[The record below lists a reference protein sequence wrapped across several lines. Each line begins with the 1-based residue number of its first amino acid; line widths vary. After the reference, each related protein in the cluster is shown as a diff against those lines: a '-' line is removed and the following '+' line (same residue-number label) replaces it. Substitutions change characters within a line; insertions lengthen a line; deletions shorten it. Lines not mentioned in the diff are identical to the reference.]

1 MAFPTARP
9 ARYNAP
15 AMLIKRIIAALF
27 LVASPLFAQDI
38 KTTPPAKPP
47 IRELTLENIFDPKE
61 KVPFAANPQTG
72 FVWLD
77 DKSFTWPRTEGE
89 KVVEQAVMDGDSGN
103 KRLLFNVAKLEA
115 AAKKIAG
122 VGSEEALELAKQKKW
137 TFSPNKKSV
146 LLTIAGDI
154 YLYTFDSDVLTR
166 LTSSPGKKEEATF
179 SPDGRLVSFV
189 HDNNLYVVDL
199 ASQRERQLTTDGNEN
214 IRNGILDWVYQEEV
228 YGRGNFRAYWWSPD
242 SSRIAYLQLDE
253 RPVKRF
259 AVVDHI
265 PYQQNVESELY
276 PKAGAPNPIVKLFT
290 VTAAGAAP
298 REVSTE
304 RYSGGDFLI
313 VLVDWSPD
321 SARVL
326 YQVQNREQTWLDLD
340 AAEVRG
346 TGEPKTL
353 FRDSTRAWISPT
365 GNPVW
370 LADGS
375 FLWLSERSGF
385 KHLYQYAADGKL
397 LRQIT
402 GGPWEVRTLH
412 GVDAS
417 NDWIYFSGTERSV
430 LGSDVYRIHPDGSG
444 LKRLSDA
451 PGQHTVIFNTPM
463 TSYLDTFSEVATPTS
478 TSLHRNDGTRVRVV
492 DANDAPL
499 MRDLRIARPEFV
511 QVKTRD
517 GFVMEAMMIKP
528 PDFDPSKK
536 YPIYEHTYS
545 GPHAQQVRN
554 AWAGSTYL
562 WHQFLAQHGV
572 IVWVCDNRSASGKGE
587 ESAWTSYK
595 RMGEGELR
603 DLEDGLKWL
612 ESQPYVDAS
621 HVLLS
626 GWSYG
631 GFMTSFALTH
641 STMWS
646 AGISGGTVTDWRDY
660 DSIYTERVMLMPQ
673 NNPEGYKATAP
684 RWAARD
690 LHGSILLLHG
700 TIDDNVHM
708 QNTIQFIYE
717 LEKANKP
724 YQLQVYP
731 KSRHGVIDSALVAH
745 MRAAMWKFVRE
756 ELGVK

>member
-1 MAFPTARP
+1 
-9 ARYNAP
+9 
-15 AMLIKRIIAALF
+15 MLKNCIALLLLA
-27 LVASPLFAQDI
+27 ASSLLAQDV
-38 KTTPPAKPP
+38 KTMPQPKPT
-47 IRELTLENIFDPKE
+47 IRELTLENVFDPKQR
-61 KVPFAANPQTG
+61 VSFGGTPQSG
-72 FVWLD
+72 FNWLD
-77 DKSFTWPRTEGE
+77 DKTFAWPRTEEG
-89 KVVEQAVMDGDSGN
+89 KVVEQAVIETETGN
-103 KRLLFNVAKLEA
+103 KRVLFNAAKLEA

-122 VGSEEALELAKQKKW
+122 VSAEEASGFAKQRNW
-137 TFSPNKKSV
+137 NFSPNKKSV
-146 LLTIAGDI
+146 LLAIGNDV
-154 YLYTFDSDVLTR
+154 YLYAFDADSMTR
-166 LTSSPGKKEEATF
+166 LTSSPGEKEEVAF
-179 SPDGRLVSFV
+179 SPDGRFVSFV
-189 HDNNLYVVDL
+189 RENNIYIVDV
-199 ASQRERQLTTDGNEN
+199 AAQRERQLTTDGNEN
-214 IRNGILDWVYQEEV
+214 IQNGILDWVYQEEV

-253 RPVKRF
+253 RPVKHF

-276 PKAGAPNPIVKLFT
+276 PKAGAPNPIAKLFC
-290 VTAAGAAP
+290 VSVSGSAP
-298 REVSTE
+298 KEVSTE
-304 RYSGGDFLI
+304 SYSSADFLI

-321 SARVL
+321 SSKVV
-326 YQVQNREQTWLDLD
+326 YQIQNREQTWLDLD
-340 AAEVRG
+340 AAEVKG
-346 TGEPKTL
+346 GATKTL
-353 FRDSTRAWISPT
+353 FRETTKGWVDIT

-370 LADGS
+370 LKDGS

-385 KHLYQYAADGKL
+385 KHLYHYAADGKL
-397 LRQIT
+397 IAQLT
-402 GGPWEVRTLH
+402 SGPWEVRTLH
-412 GVDAS
+412 GADPA
-417 NDWIYFSGTERSV
+417 NEWIYFSGTERSI
-430 LGSDVYRIHPDGSG
+430 LGTDTYRLHLDGSG

-451 PGQHTVIFNTPM
+451 SGQHNANFNPSFTAW
-463 TSYLDTFSEVATPTS
+463 LDTFSDAATPSS
-478 TSLHRNDGTRVRVV
+478 TSLRRSDGTQVRVV
-492 DANDAPL
+492 DANEAPL
-499 MRDLRIARPEFV
+499 MRNLNISKPEFM

-517 GFVMEAMMIKP
+517 GFVMEAMIIKP
-528 PDFDPSKK
+528 PNFDPSKK
-536 YPIYEHTYS
+536 YPVYEHTYS

-554 AWAGSTYL
+554 AWGGTTYL

-572 IVWVCDNRSASGKGE
+572 IVWVCDNRSASGKGA

-612 ESQPYVDAS
+612 TSQSYVDGS

-646 AGISGGTVTDWRDY
+646 AGIAGGTVSDWRDY

-673 NNPEGYKATAP
+673 NNPDGYKATAP
-684 RWAARD
+684 RWAAKD

-731 KSRHGVIDSALVAH
+731 KSRHGVVDPALNAH
-745 MRAAMWKFVRE
+745 MRAAMWKFIQE
-756 ELGVK
+756 NLGVK

>member
-1 MAFPTARP
+1 
-9 ARYNAP
+9 
-15 AMLIKRIIAALF
+15 MLMKRIVAALF
-27 LVASPLFAQDI
+27 LVASALVAQDV
-38 KTTPPAKPP
+38 KTTPQAKPT
-47 IRELTLENIFDPKE
+47 IRELTLDNVFDPKQ
-61 KVPFAANPQTG
+61 KVSFGGTPQGG

-77 DKSFTWPRTEGE
+77 DKTFAWPRTEDG
-89 KVVEQAVMDGDSGN
+89 KVVEHAVIESDTGN
-103 KRLLFNVAKLEA
+103 KRVLFNAAKLEA

-122 VGSEEALELAKQKKW
+122 VTSEEASGFTKQRNW
-137 TFSPNKKSV
+137 NFSPNKKSV
-146 LLTIAGDI
+146 ALTISNDV
-154 YLYTFDSDVLTR
+154 YLYAFDGDAMTR
-166 LTSSPGKKEEATF
+166 LTSSPGAKEEVTF
-179 SPDGRLVSFV
+179 SPDGRSVAFV
-189 HDNNLYVVDL
+189 RDNNIYVVDI

-214 IRNGILDWVYQEEV
+214 IQNGILDWVYQEEV

-253 RPVKRF
+253 RPVKHF

-276 PKAGAPNPIVKLFT
+276 PKAGAPNPIAKLFT
-290 VTAAGAAP
+290 VRAAGEP
-298 REVSTE
+298 PHEVNTE
-304 RYSGGDFLI
+304 SYSSGDFLI

-321 SARVL
+321 SSKVM

-346 TGEPKTL
+346 GGAPKTL
-353 FRDSTRAWISPT
+353 FRDSTKAWIEPT

-370 LADGS
+370 LKDGS

-397 LRQIT
+397 IRQIT
-402 GGPWEVRTLH
+402 SGPWEVRTLH
-412 GVDAS
+412 GVDAA
-417 NDWIYFSGTERSV
+417 NEWIYFSGTERSV
-430 LGSDVYRIHPDGSG
+430 LGSDLYRIHLDGSD
-444 LKRLSDA
+444 LKRLSEA
-451 PGQHTVIFNTPM
+451 PGQHSANFNPSM
-463 TSYLDTFSEVATPTS
+463 TSYLDTFSDAATPPS
-478 TSLHRNDGTRVRVV
+478 TSLRRNDGSSVRVV
-492 DANDAPL
+492 DANEAPL
-499 MRDLRIARPEFV
+499 MRDLRISRPEFV

-528 PDFDPSKK
+528 PNFDPSKK
-536 YPIYEHTYS
+536 YPVYEHTYS

-554 AWAGSTYL
+554 AWSGSTYL
-562 WHQFLAQHGV
+562 WHQFLAQHGM
-572 IVWVCDNRSASGKGE
+572 IVWICDNRSASGKGM

-612 ESQPYVDAS
+612 ESQTYVDAS
-621 HVLLS
+621 RVVLS

-631 GFMTSFALTH
+631 GFMTSYALTH

-684 RWAARD
+684 RWAAKD

-731 KSRHGVIDSALVAH
+731 KSRHGVVDPALVAH
-745 MRAAMWKFVRE
+745 MRAAMWKFIQE
-756 ELGVK
+756 TLSVK